1 MCGGDRKCEGKG
13 KKRGI
18 ASSSKVV
25 QGKKGDIGGRKKMG
39 KGKTGKIMVP
49 GREGYGGRAR
59 GDGVTSVRCR
69 SRGLESAVEKR

>member
-49 GREGYGGRAR
+49 GRQEEKGMGEGQGEM
-59 GDGVTSVRCR
+59 V
-69 SRGLESAVEKR
+69 